1 LLFLS
6 ALEPLSPLI
15 GYPWL
20 MFSEK
25 LHGLLDGA
33 NFGES
38 QLYVSVV
45 MHFQDE
51 MPSCWLTSHFDRN
64 GLFIDDQV

>member
-1 LLFLS
+1 
-6 ALEPLSPLI
+6 
-15 GYPWL
+15 
-20 MFSEK
+20 
-25 LHGLLDGA
+25 
-33 NFGES
+33 
-38 QLYVSVV
+38 VV